1 MLIEPTGAVID
12 RVDDNHTATTDTDG
26 DQKCL
31 EGCSEEVATA
41 AGAVKPARQRQ
52 PSKEEARDRVG
63 GATTDRRR
71 DVLPADVVGAMAKWP
86 ITSAWSS
93 SHT

>member
-1 MLIEPTGAVID
+1 VLIEPTGAVID

-31 EGCSEEVATA
+31 EGCSEEVTTA

-52 PSKEEARDRVG
+52 PSQEEARDRVL
-63 GATTDRRR
+63 GAPRPTEDGTSSRRM
-71 DVLPADVVGAMAKWP
+71 LWGTMAK
-86 ITSAWSS
+86 
-93 SHT
+93 